1 MALDQVPT
9 VEQNL
14 QISEG
19 IPGTLAIDLGST
31 TTVVAFQAREGTQPE
46 LLNLEAIGRRPGQV
60 PSLLWSQSS
69 TDPTPLVGRQVL
81 DAGLADS
88 DAPQL
93 LRDFKRL
100 IGAPSGATALKGSL
114 SAEAAAETLLQQIWQ
129 RLPQEI
135 SIERLVLTAPV
146 EHYRGYRQWL
156 LQASEVLPVPE
167 VALVDEPTAA
177 ALGAGLSP
185 GSTLLVVDM
194 GGSTIDLSIVALEGG
209 EGRAAPLAQLLRFG
223 GRSLSNSQQS
233 LRNAR
238 VLGKAGLSLGGRDL
252 DRWIVN
258 QYLPPSPSSG
268 GKTEPSPAQPAEGGL
283 LTPHPVQPT
292 STTQQPS
299 AAALNAA
306 ERLKCRLNDPDLAPD
321 TALTELVP
329 SSQGPVQEL
338 RLNRRQLEALLVEQG
353 LLTALDDLLEQA
365 LAGAR
370 QHGCQLDSLQGVLP
384 VGGGA
389 QLLLL
394 RDWLQRRSGDIP
406 LLEAPPV
413 EAVAAGALSLTPG
426 VRVRDVLQRGIALRC
441 WDRRTSSHHW
451 HPLFVAGQTWP
462 SESPLTL
469 VLAAGDNDQQGID
482 LVLGEPDNRSQHE
495 VVFIN
500 GLPTLRDTTA
510 TAQVTRLESTAIRV
524 PLRPAGTPGQ
534 DCLTLRFRLDDD
546 AELVMEGEDLRTG
559 EAIRSCRLGR
569 VR

>member
-14 QISEG
+14 QISAG

-46 LLNLEAIGRRPGQV
+46 LLNLEAIGRQPGQV
-60 PSLLWSQSS
+60 PSLLWSQNK

-100 IGAPSGATALKGSL
+100 IGAPSGRTAFNGSL

-129 RLPQEI
+129 RLPRGI

-156 LQASEVLPVPE
+156 LQASEALPVPE

-238 VLGKAGLSLGGRDL
+238 VLGKAGLNLGGRDL

-258 QYLPPSPSSG
+258 QWLPAAAPS
-268 GKTEPSPAQPAEGGL
+268 E
-283 LTPHPVQPT
+283 PT

-338 RLNRRQLEALLVEQG
+338 RLNRRQLEALLVDQG

-394 RDWLQRRSGDIP
+394 RDWLQRRSGDVP

-462 SESPLTL
+462 SEAPLTL
-469 VLAAGDNDQQGID
+469 VLAAGENDQQGID

-500 GLPTLRDTTA
+500 GLPTLRNTTA
-510 TAQVTRLESTAIRV
+510 TAQVTRLETKVIRI
-524 PLRPAGTPGQ
+524 PLNPAGTPGQ
-534 DCLTLRFRLDDD
+534 DCLTLRFRLDDAAD
-546 AELVMEGEDLRTG
+546 LVMEGEDLRTG

>member
-9 VEQNL
+9 DEQNL

-19 IPGTLAIDLGST
+19 TPGTLAIDLGST
-31 TTVVAFQAREGTQPE
+31 TTVVAFQAREAKQPE
-46 LLNLEAIGRRPGQV
+46 LLNLESICRQPGQI

-69 TDPTPLVGRQVL
+69 TDPNPLVGRQVL

-100 IGAPSGATALKGSL
+100 IGAPSGGTPLRQSL
-114 SAEAAAETLLQQIWQ
+114 SAEAAAETLLLQIWQ

-135 SIERLVLTAPV
+135 SVERLVLTAPV

-156 LQASEVLPVPE
+156 LQACEALPVEE

-185 GSTLLVVDM
+185 GSKLLVVDM

-223 GRSLSNSQQS
+223 GRNLANSQQS

-238 VLGKAGLSLGGRDL
+238 VLGKAGLTLGGRDL
-252 DRWIVN
+252 DHWIVN
-258 QYLPPSPSSG
+258 QWLPPSPSTTGEERAS
-268 GKTEPSPAQPAEGGL
+268 QD
-283 LTPHPVQPT
+283 QT
-292 STTQQPS
+292 SKQRPS

-306 ERLKCRLNDPDLAPD
+306 ERLKCRLNDPELAPD
-321 TALTELVP
+321 TALMELVP
-329 SSQGPVQEL
+329 STNGPAKEL
-338 RLNRRQLEALLVEQG
+338 RLDRRHLERLLVDQG
-353 LLTALDDLLEQA
+353 LLTALDDLLEQT

-370 QHGCQLDSLQGVLP
+370 QHGCQLDNLQGVLP

-394 RDWLQRRSGDIP
+394 RDWLYQRIGNVP

-441 WDRRTSSHHW
+441 WDRRTSNHHW
-451 HPLFVAGQTWP
+451 HPLFIAGQTWP
-462 SESPLTL
+462 SDTPLTL
-469 VLAAGDNDQQGID
+469 VLAAAENDQRGID
-482 LVLGEPDNRSQHE
+482 LVLGEPDNRSHHE
-495 VVFIN
+495 VVFVN
-500 GLPTLRDTTA
+500 GLPTLRDTA
-510 TAQVTRLESTAIRV
+510 ASAQVRQLDTPCIRV
-524 PLRPAGTPGQ
+524 PLSPAGSPGE
-534 DCLTLRFRLDDD
+534 DCLKLRFRLDED

-559 EAIRSCRLGR
+559 EAINSSRLGR

>member
-9 VEQNL
+9 DEQNL
-14 QISEG
+14 QISDG
-19 IPGTLAIDLGST
+19 VPGTLAIDLGST
-31 TTVVAFQAREGTQPE
+31 TTVVAFQAREAKQPD
-46 LLNLEAIGRRPGQV
+46 LLNLDAICRDPGQI
-60 PSLLWSQSS
+60 PSLLWSQNS
-69 TDPTPLVGRQVL
+69 TDASPLVGRQVL

-100 IGAPSGATALKGSL
+100 IGAPSGGSPLNQGL
-114 SAEAAAETLLQQIWQ
+114 SAEEAAETMLQQIWQ

-135 SIERLVLTAPV
+135 RVERLVLTAPV

-156 LQASEVLPVPE
+156 LQACEALPVQE

-194 GGSTIDLSIVALEGG
+194 GGSTIDFSIVALEGG

-238 VLGKAGLSLGGRDL
+238 VLGKAGLPLGGRDL
-252 DRWIVN
+252 DRWIAD
-258 QYLPPSPSSG
+258 QWQPPSPSS
-268 GKTEPSPAQPAEGGL
+268 PSQAGRS
-283 LTPHPVQPT
+283 HP
-292 STTQQPS
+292 QPS
-299 AAALNAA
+299 AAVLNAA
-306 ERLKCRLNDPDLAPD
+306 ERLKCRLNDPDLAAD
-321 TALTELVP
+321 TSLTELVP
-329 SSQGPVQEL
+329 SSQGPAQEL
-338 RLNRRQLEALLVEQG
+338 RLNRRELEALLVGQG
-353 LLTALDDLLEQA
+353 LLSALDDLLEQT

-370 QHGCQLDSLQGVLP
+370 QHGCQLDNLQGVLP

-389 QLLLL
+389 RLLLL
-394 RDWLQRRSGDIP
+394 RDWLRERSGAVP
-406 LLEAPPV
+406 LLEAPAI

-441 WDRRTSSHHW
+441 WDRRTASHQW

-462 SESPLTL
+462 SETSLTL
-469 VLAAGDNDQQGID
+469 VLASAKNDQRGID
-482 LVLGEPDNRSQHE
+482 LVLGEPDNRSHHE
-495 VVFIN
+495 VVFVN
-500 GLPTLRDTTA
+500 GLPTLRDTT
-510 TAQVTRLESTAIRV
+510 TTPQVRRVGTEVIRV
-524 PLRPAGTPGQ
+524 PLTPSGAQGQ
-534 DCLTLRFRLDDD
+534 DCLTLRFRLDED

-559 EAIRSCRLGR
+559 EAISSYRLGR

>member
-9 VEQNL
+9 DEQNL
-14 QISEG
+14 QISTG
-19 IPGTLAIDLGST
+19 VAGTLAIDLGST
-31 TTVVAFQAREGTQPE
+31 TTVVAFQARDANHPE
-46 LLNLEAIGRRPGQV
+46 LLNLEAICRQPGQI

-93 LRDFKRL
+93 RRDFKRQ
-100 IGAPSGATALKGSL
+100 IGAPAGSNAQQHL
-114 SAEAAAETLLQQIWQ
+114 SAEAAAELLLLQIWQ
-129 RLPQEI
+129 RLPEGLR
-135 SIERLVLTAPV
+135 IERLVLTAPV

-156 LQASEVLPVPE
+156 QEASEALPVPE

-177 ALGAGLSP
+177 ALGAGLNP

-223 GRSLSNSQQS
+223 GRNLTNSQQS

-238 VLGKAGLSLGGRDL
+238 VLGKAGLPLGGRDL

-258 QYLPPSPSSG
+258 QCLPQCPSTNGPIQSS
-268 GKTEPSPAQPAEGGL
+268 QPE
-283 LTPHPVQPT
+283 
-292 STTQQPS
+292 PS

-306 ERLKCRLNDPDLAPD
+306 ERLKCRLNDRDLAPD
-321 TALTELVP
+321 TALTELIP
-329 SSQGPVQEL
+329 SSQGPAQEL
-338 RLNRRQLEALLVEQG
+338 RLNRRQLETLLVDQG
-353 LLTALDDLLEQA
+353 LLNALDDLLEQA

-370 QHGCQLDSLQGVLP
+370 QHGCQLDTLQGVLP

-394 RDWLQRRSGDIP
+394 RDWLQRRSGNVP
-406 LLEAPPV
+406 LLDAPPV

-426 VRVRDVLQRGIALRC
+426 VRVRDVLQRGICLRC

-451 HPLFVAGQTWP
+451 HPLFVPGQAWP
-462 SESPLTL
+462 SDQPLTL
-469 VLAAGDNDQQGID
+469 VLAAGESDQQGID
-482 LVLGEPDNRSQHE
+482 LVLGEPDNRSRHD
-495 VVFIN
+495 VVFVN
-500 GLPTLRDTTA
+500 GLPTLRDTPSK
-510 TAQVTRLESTAIRV
+510 AQVKQLDNTTIRL
-524 PLRPAGTPGQ
+524 PLNPPGAPGQ
-534 DCLTLRFRLDDD
+534 DCLTLRFHLDDD

-559 EAIRSCRLGR
+559 ARISSRRLGR